1 MSRAASSTGAP
12 GRRRGDA
19 ERNVERI
26 LDAAIELLAVQPTA
40 SMAEVARASGLV
52 RATVYGHFP
61 SREALI
67 DAITDRAVADARSA
81 FDEARLG
88 EGTATDAVARLADA
102 AWSVASRYMIV
113 SEATLRTL
121 GVARFRARREV
132 LRTEVRSLVSR
143 GRAAG
148 EFRDDVPLEWTAQ
161 VFDSLLFGT
170 YFTVEAGDLPAG
182 DAADEL
188 ARAFLAVLRP

>member
-1 MSRAASSTGAP
+1 MSRAASTTGAP

-67 DAITDRAVADARSA
+67 DAITDRAVADTRSA

-88 EGTATDAVARLADA
+88 EGTATDAVTRLADA

-132 LRTEVRSLVSR
+132 LRTEVRALVAR

-148 EFRDDVPLEWTAQ
+148 EFRDDVLLEWTAQ

-170 YFTVEAGDLPAG
+170 YFTVEAGDLPAA

>member
-132 LRTEVRSLVSR
+132 LRTEVRALVAS

-148 EFRDDVPLEWTAQ
+148 EFRDDVLLEWTAQ

-170 YFTVEAGDLPAG
+170 YFTVEAGDLPAA

-188 ARAFLAVLRP
+188 ARAFLAVLRR

>member
-1 MSRAASSTGAP
+1 MSRAASTAGAP

-26 LDAAIELLAVQPTA
+26 LDAAIVLLAVQPTA
-40 SMAEVARASGLV
+40 RMAEVARASGLV

-61 SREALI
+61 SREALV
-67 DAITDRAVADARSA
+67 DAITDRAVGDARSA
-81 FDEARLG
+81 FDDARLD
-88 EGTATDAVARLADA
+88 EGPAAAAVGRLAEA

>member
-1 MSRAASSTGAP
+1 MSRAASTTGAP

-88 EGTATDAVARLADA
+88 EGTAT
-102 AWSVASRYMIV
+102 
-113 SEATLRTL
+113 EP
-121 GVARFRARREV
+121 
-132 LRTEVRSLVSR
+132 SR
-143 GRAAG
+143 GWRTPRGALRAA
-148 EFRDDVPLEWTAQ
+148 T
-161 VFDSLLFGT
+161 
-170 YFTVEAGDLPAG
+170 
-182 DAADEL
+182 
-188 ARAFLAVLRP
+188 

>member
-1 MSRAASSTGAP
+1 MSRTASTAGAS

-61 SREALI
+61 SREALV
-67 DAITDRAVADARSA
+67 DAITDRAVGDARSA
-81 FDEARLG
+81 FDDARLD
-88 EGTATDAVARLADA
+88 EGPAAAAVARLAEA

-132 LRTEVRSLVSR
+132 LRTEVRALVSR

-182 DAADEL
+182 DAAVEL

>member
-1 MSRAASSTGAP
+1 MSRTAPTTGAP

-26 LDAAIELLAVQPTA
+26 LDAAIDLLAVQPTA

-61 SREALI
+61 SREALV

-81 FDEARLG
+81 FDYARLD
-88 EGTATDAVARLADA
+88 EGPAAAAVARLAEA

-148 EFRDDVPLEWTAQ
+148 EFRDDGSLEWTAQ

-170 YFTVEAGDLPAG
+170 YFTVEAGDLPAA

>member
-1 MSRAASSTGAP
+1 
-12 GRRRGDA
+12 
-19 ERNVERI
+19 
-26 LDAAIELLAVQPTA
+26 
-40 SMAEVARASGLV
+40 
-52 RATVYGHFP
+52 
-61 SREALI
+61 
-67 DAITDRAVADARSA
+67 
-81 FDEARLG
+81 
-88 EGTATDAVARLADA
+88 
-102 AWSVASRYMIV
+102 MIV

-132 LRTEVRSLVSR
+132 LRTEVRALVAR

-148 EFRDDVPLEWTAQ
+148 EFRDVGPLEWTAQ

-170 YFTVEAGDLPAG
+170 YFTVEAGDQPPA

>member
-1 MSRAASSTGAP
+1 MSRAPSSTRTP

-26 LDAAIELLAVQPTA
+26 LDAAIDLLAVQPTA
-40 SMAEVARASGLV
+40 SMAEVASASGLV

-61 SREALI
+61 RREALI
-67 DAITDRAVADARSA
+67 DAITDRAIADARAA
-81 FDEARLG
+81 FAEARLD
-88 EGTATDAVARLADA
+88 EGPAAAAIERLADA
-102 AWSVASRYMIV
+102 AWSVGSRYMIV

-132 LRTEVRSLVSR
+132 LREEVRALVGR

-148 EFRDDVPLEWTAQ
+148 EFRDDVALEWTAQ

-170 YFTVEAGDLPAG
+170 YFTVEAGDLSADEAPA
-182 DAADEL
+182 EL
-188 ARAFLAVLRP
+188 ARAFLAVLRR

>member
-61 SREALI
+61 RREALI

-132 LRTEVRSLVSR
+132 LRTEVRALVAR

-148 EFRDDVPLEWTAQ
+148 EFRDDALLEWTAQ

-170 YFTVEAGDLPAG
+170 YFTVEAGDLPAA

-188 ARAFLAVLRP
+188 ARAFLAVLRR

>member
-1 MSRAASSTGAP
+1 MSRAASTTGAP

-26 LDAAIELLAVQPTA
+26 LDAAIGLLAVQPTA

-81 FDEARLG
+81 FVEARLG

-132 LRTEVRSLVSR
+132 LRTEVRALVAR

-148 EFRDDVPLEWTAQ
+148 EFRDDVLLEWTAQ

-170 YFTVEAGDLPAG
+170 YFTVEAGDLPAA

>member
-1 MSRAASSTGAP
+1 MSRTASTTGP
-12 GRRRGDA
+12 SGRRRGDA

-40 SMAEVARASGLV
+40 SMADVARASGLV

-61 SREALI
+61 SREALV
-67 DAITDRAVADARSA
+67 DAITDRAVGDARSA
-81 FDEARLG
+81 FDDARLDDG
-88 EGTATDAVARLADA
+88 PAAAAVARLAEA

-132 LRTEVRSLVSR
+132 LRTEVRALVSR

-148 EFRDDVPLEWTAQ
+148 EFRDGVPLEWTAQ

-170 YFTVEAGDLPAG
+170 YFTVEAGDLPAA

>member
-1 MSRAASSTGAP
+1 MSRTASTTGAS

-61 SREALI
+61 SREALV
-67 DAITDRAVADARSA
+67 DAITDRAVGDARSA
-81 FDEARLG
+81 FDDARLD
-88 EGTATDAVARLADA
+88 EGPAAAAVARLAEA

-132 LRTEVRSLVSR
+132 LRTEVRALVSR

-188 ARAFLAVLRP
+188 ARAFLAVLRQ

>member
-61 SREALI
+61 RREALI

-132 LRTEVRSLVSR
+132 LRTEVRALVAR

-148 EFRDDVPLEWTAQ
+148 EFRDDVLLEWTAQ

-170 YFTVEAGDLPAG
+170 YFTVEAGDLPAA

-188 ARAFLAVLRP
+188 ARAFLAVLRR

>member
-1 MSRAASSTGAP
+1 MSRAASTTGAP

-40 SMAEVARASGLV
+40 SMAQVASASGLV

-67 DAITDRAVADARSA
+67 DAITDRAVADARTA
-81 FDEARLG
+81 FDEARLE
-88 EGTATDAVARLADA
+88 EGAATAAVARLADA

-132 LRTEVRSLVSR
+132 LRTEVRALVER

-148 EFRDDVPLEWTAQ
+148 EFRGDVPLEWTAQ

-170 YFTVEAGDLPAG
+170 YFTVEAGDLPAD

>member
-1 MSRAASSTGAP
+1 MSRTPSKAAAP

-40 SMAEVARASGLV
+40 SMADVARASGLV

-88 EGTATDAVARLADA
+88 EGPAVDAVGRLAEA

-132 LRTEVRSLVSR
+132 LRTEVRALVVR
-143 GRAAG
+143 GQAAG
-148 EFRDDVPLEWTAQ
+148 EFRDDVPLEWAAQ

-170 YFTVEAGDLPAG
+170 YFTVEARDLPAA
-182 DAADEL
+182 DAPHEL

>member
-1 MSRAASSTGAP
+1 MSRTAPTTGAP

-26 LDAAIELLAVQPTA
+26 LDAAIDLLAVQPTA

-61 SREALI
+61 SREALV

-81 FDEARLG
+81 FDDARLD
-88 EGTATDAVARLADA
+88 EGPAAAAVARLAEA

>member
-1 MSRAASSTGAP
+1 M
-12 GRRRGDA
+12 
-19 ERNVERI
+19 
-26 LDAAIELLAVQPTA
+26 
-40 SMAEVARASGLV
+40 

-81 FDEARLG
+81 FDEARLD
-88 EGTATDAVARLADA
+88 EGPAAAAIERLADA

-132 LRTEVRSLVSR
+132 LRTEVRALVER

-170 YFTVEAGDLPAG
+170 YFTVEAGDLPAA

-188 ARAFLAVLRP
+188 ARAFLAVLRL